1 MLCLSDV
8 KKSFKEKVVLNGVT
22 FSAGKG
28 EVFGLIGSN
37 GAGKTTIMN
46 IISGLLTYD
55 DGKVEINEKQVFS
68 INDAASEI
76 GYVIDIPAMSEH
88 LTSREYLDF
97 LLSPQNLKQQEKS
110 EKIEKLLEKVGISD
124 AKMQIKH
131 FSRGMKQRLGIAAG
145 LVNNPSVI
153 LFDEPCSA
161 LDPLGRAEVLNIIS
175 ELKHEGKTVI
185 LSTHILSD
193 IERVCDK
200 VGFLHNG
207 KIVIEGE
214 LGEILD
220 KFKENVYRVECKKED
235 MLKIIDAVKDNENFI
250 DFVVSDDVLNIKFEP
265 SAKKEIFKA
274 ITSVD
279 CEIDGINLK
288 TKSIEDIYL
297 SASQGGENNV

>member
-1 MLCLSDV
+1 MLKLENI
-8 KKSFKEKVVLNGVT
+8 KKSFKEKVVLDGVT
-22 FSAGKG
+22 FSIDRG
-28 EVFGLIGSN
+28 EVFGLIGAN

-55 DGKVEINEKQVFS
+55 SGSVKVNEKEVLS
-68 INDAASEI
+68 LNDACREI

-97 LLSPQNLKQQEKS
+97 LLSPQKLKAEEKR
-110 EKIEKLLEKVGISD
+110 EKIENLLKKVGISS
-124 AKMQIKH
+124 AKMKIKN

-145 LVNNPSVI
+145 LVNNPNII

-161 LDPLGRAEVLNIIS
+161 LDPQGRAEVLAVIN
-175 ELKHEGKTVI
+175 ELKSEGKTII

-193 IERVCDK
+193 IEKVCDK

-214 LGEILD
+214 LNDIL
-220 KFKENVYRVECKKED
+220 KRFKENIYRVECKKAD
-235 MLKIIDAVKDNENFI
+235 MLKIIDALNTNENFI
-250 DFVVSDDVLNIKFEP
+250 DFVAGENYLNIKFKEQG
-265 SAKKEIFKA
+265 KKEIFKLIA
-274 ITSVD
+274 NVDVDIDSITLV
-279 CEIDGINLK
+279 

-297 SASQGGENNV
+297 SASKGGEENV